1 MWKMILCFMLMMTTS
16 LATTYQSHN
25 ISFDIPANWSLV
37 SDQWI
42 NRTQI
47 DGTLLTDAKMELT
60 DNQSTIRI
68 DVVECPQMAWFL
80 DTFCKDSG
88 SYKHYLSGFYQN
100 AALRDP
106 FMGSTG
112 TSYNDYT
119 CSINDNLKEWIL
131 VKTMNETLV
140 GLYGNF
146 NGMYEVQAISHSSSD
161 MPKPLYDVSNSLKVL
176 DGATKQFYGAKAAKF
191 KQF

>member
-1 MWKMILCFMLMMTTS
+1 MWKMILCLMLMMTTS

-68 DVVECPQMAWFL
+68 DVVEFQQLAWYL
-80 DTFCKDSG
+80 DTFCHKGGFCLELTAFYQDAVLRTTLGGSRGTTQNGYFFLFFDSG
-88 SYKHYLSGFYQN
+88 
-100 AALRDP
+100 DW
-106 FMGSTG
+106 M
-112 TSYNDYT
+112 
-119 CSINDNLKEWIL
+119 L
-131 VKTMNETLV
+131 VKPVNDEQIV
-140 GLYGNF
+140 GVYGTF
-146 NGMYEVQAISHSSSD
+146 NGMYEVQAISDSSFD
-161 MPKPLYDVSNSLKVL
+161 MPQPLYDVSNSLKVL
-176 DGATKQFYGAKAAKF
+176 DGATKQFYGAKEAKI

>member
-1 MWKMILCFMLMMTTS
+1 MWKIILCLMLMMTTS

-68 DVVECPQMAWFL
+68 DVVEFPQLAWYL
-80 DTFCKDSG
+80 DTFCPKDGFCLELNAFYSDAVLRMEHSGSRGTTQNGYSFLLFDSG
-88 SYKHYLSGFYQN
+88 
-100 AALRDP
+100 DW
-106 FMGSTG
+106 M
-112 TSYNDYT
+112 
-119 CSINDNLKEWIL
+119 L
-131 VKTMNETLV
+131 VKPVNDEQIV
-140 GLYGNF
+140 GVYGTF
-146 NGMYEVQAISHSSSD
+146 NGIYEVQAISQSSFD
-161 MPKPLYDVSNSLKVL
+161 MPQPLYDVSNSLKVL